1 MKSRYE
7 YGKDEYSEEMERCV
21 VSLISKPS
29 ALNLMPLRMVE
40 ELLAPDMR
48 AGLNSHEKVAVGEI
62 AAQLLNNQ
70 ENEFGDSIVSDTV
83 EQKSELDSLVVDN
96 VKGLLTGVIDAIIT
110 KHPVVSSAAA
120 DTSSDPLGVATDPT
134 IIVPTVIMV
143 YDEDQEPNNSS
154 SFSSTFVN
162 SKSTFQNNSHL
173 IVTDNGE
180 VTIFLLSKD
189 KKQKPGENHRG
200 SETVQSMSSFSS
212 STGDFRNITFS
223 QVSSTPEGF
232 KKNGSNFEM
241 SESSS
246 TGMQFQN
253 STNQLVMDNENIFPI
268 LSNVDEE
275 SSVNNTKGE
284 EISSNKTE
292 SLTENVS
299 TSTTATSMI
308 TTVTTTVS
316 TSTTMSTTTTTT
328 ATPGSTSTTTNPT
341 TTTSTTKTTT
351 TTPIMTTTSTTTT
364 TISTTKKTTKRTT
377 PAPPPTTTT
386 PPPSLLQAMAQGV
399 GAAMSTIS
407 GITAFNPL
415 FLLLG
420 RRRRRSFDKVDKIT
434 NDMTFSEQETL
445 HFPSA
450 I

>member
-1 MKSRYE
+1 
-7 YGKDEYSEEMERCV
+7 
-21 VSLISKPS
+21 
-29 ALNLMPLRMVE
+29 MVE
-40 ELLAPDMR
+40 EILAPDMR
-48 AGLNSHEKVAVGEI
+48 AGLNSQEKVAVGEI
-62 AAQLLNNQ
+62 AAQLLSNQ
-70 ENEFGDSIVSDTV
+70 ENEFADSIVSDTV

-96 VKGLLTGVIDAIIT
+96 VKGLLTGVIDAI
-110 KHPVVSSAAA
+110 VSSDAA
-120 DTSSDPLGVATDPT
+120 DTSSGPAPLGVTTDPT

-143 YDEDQEPNNSS
+143 YDEEQEPNNSS

-189 KKQKPGENHRG
+189 KKQKPGENHRE

-232 KKNGSNFEM
+232 QKNGSNFKM

-268 LSNVDEE
+268 LSNGDEE
-275 SSVNNTKGE
+275 SSVNNTTGE
-284 EISSNKTE
+284 HISSNKTE
-292 SLTENVS
+292 TLSVNVS
-299 TSTTATSMI
+299 TSTTVTAMI
-308 TTVTTTVS
+308 TTVTTTGS
-316 TSTTMSTTTTTT
+316 TSTTMPSPTTTTVTPGTTTTTTNPTTPTSTTTTTT
-328 ATPGSTSTTTNPT
+328 TTM
-341 TTTSTTKTTT
+341 TTSTTKTTT
-351 TTPIMTTTSTTTT
+351 TITMITSTTKTTTT
-364 TISTTKKTTKRTT
+364 TTTKKTTKRTT

-434 NDMTFSEQETL
+434 NDMTFSKQETL
-445 HFPSA
+445 HFPSD

>member
-1 MKSRYE
+1 
-7 YGKDEYSEEMERCV
+7 
-21 VSLISKPS
+21 
-29 ALNLMPLRMVE
+29 MVE
-40 ELLAPDMR
+40 EILAPDMR
-48 AGLNSHEKVAVGEI
+48 AGLNSQEKVAVGEI
-62 AAQLLNNQ
+62 AAQLLSNQ
-70 ENEFGDSIVSDTV
+70 ENEFADSIVSDAI

-96 VKGLLTGVIDAIIT
+96 VKGLLTGVIDAII
-110 KHPVVSSAAA
+110 SSDAA
-120 DTSSDPLGVATDPT
+120 DTSSGPATLGVTTDPT

-143 YDEDQEPNNSS
+143 YDEEQEPNNSSSS

-189 KKQKPGENHRG
+189 KKQKPGENHRE

-232 KKNGSNFEM
+232 QKNGSNFKM

-268 LSNVDEE
+268 LSNGDEE
-275 SSVNNTKGE
+275 SSVNNTTGE
-284 EISSNKTE
+284 HISSNKTE
-292 SLTENVS
+292 TLSVNVS
-299 TSTTATSMI
+299 TSTTVTAMI
-308 TTVTTTVS
+308 TTVTTTGS
-316 TSTTMSTTTTTT
+316 TSTTMPSPTTTT
-328 ATPGSTSTTTNPT
+328 ATPGTTTTTTNPT
-341 TTTSTTKTTT
+341 TPTSTTTTTTTTMTTSTTKTTT
-351 TTPIMTTTSTTTT
+351 TITMITSTTKTTTT
-364 TISTTKKTTKRTT
+364 TTTKKTTKRTT

-434 NDMTFSEQETL
+434 NDMTFSKQETL
-445 HFPSA
+445 HFPSD

>member
-1 MKSRYE
+1 
-7 YGKDEYSEEMERCV
+7 
-21 VSLISKPS
+21 
-29 ALNLMPLRMVE
+29 MVE
-40 ELLAPDMR
+40 EILAPDMR
-48 AGLNSHEKVAVGEI
+48 AGLNSQEKVAVGEI
-62 AAQLLNNQ
+62 AAQLLSNQ
-70 ENEFGDSIVSDTV
+70 ENEFADSIVSDTV

-96 VKGLLTGVIDAIIT
+96 VKGLLTGVIDAI
-110 KHPVVSSAAA
+110 VSSDAA
-120 DTSSDPLGVATDPT
+120 DTSSGPAPLGVTTDPT

-143 YDEDQEPNNSS
+143 YDEEQEPNNSS

-189 KKQKPGENHRG
+189 KKQKPGENHRE

-232 KKNGSNFEM
+232 QKNGSNFKM

-268 LSNVDEE
+268 LSNGDEE
-275 SSVNNTKGE
+275 SSVNNTTGE
-284 EISSNKTE
+284 HISSNKTE
-292 SLTENVS
+292 TLSVNVS
-299 TSTTATSMI
+299 TSTTVTAMI
-308 TTVTTTVS
+308 TTVTTTGS
-316 TSTTMSTTTTTT
+316 TSTTMPSPTTTT
-328 ATPGSTSTTTNPT
+328 ATPGTTTTTTYPMTPTSTTTT
-341 TTTSTTKTTT
+341 TTTTMTTSTRKTTTTITMITSTTKTTT
-351 TTPIMTTTSTTTT
+351 TT
-364 TISTTKKTTKRTT
+364 TTKKTTKRTT

-434 NDMTFSEQETL
+434 NDMTFSKQETL
-445 HFPSA
+445 HFPSD

>member
-1 MKSRYE
+1 
-7 YGKDEYSEEMERCV
+7 
-21 VSLISKPS
+21 
-29 ALNLMPLRMVE
+29 MVE
-40 ELLAPDMR
+40 EILAPDMR
-48 AGLNSHEKVAVGEI
+48 AGLNSQEKVAVGEI

-70 ENEFGDSIVSDTV
+70 ENEFADSIVSDTV

-96 VKGLLTGVIDAIIT
+96 VKGLLTGVIDA
-110 KHPVVSSAAA
+110 VVSSAAA
-120 DTSSDPLGVATDPT
+120 DTSSGPAPLGVTTDPT

-143 YDEDQEPNNSS
+143 YDEEQEPNNSS

-189 KKQKPGENHRG
+189 KKQKPGENHRE

-232 KKNGSNFEM
+232 QKNGSNFKM

-268 LSNVDEE
+268 LSNGDEE
-275 SSVNNTKGE
+275 SSVNNTTGE
-284 EISSNKTE
+284 HISSNKTE
-292 SLTENVS
+292 TLSVNVS
-299 TSTTATSMI
+299 TSTTVTAMI
-308 TTVTTTVS
+308 TTVTTTGS
-316 TSTTMSTTTTTT
+316 TSTTMPSPTTTTVTPGTTTTTTYPTTPTSTTTTTT
-328 ATPGSTSTTTNPT
+328 TTM
-341 TTTSTTKTTT
+341 TTSTTKTATT
-351 TTPIMTTTSTTTT
+351 TTMITSTTQTTTT
-364 TISTTKKTTKRTT
+364 TTTKKTTKRTT
-377 PAPPPTTTT
+377 PVPPPTTTT

-434 NDMTFSEQETL
+434 NDMTFSKQETL
-445 HFPSA
+445 HFPSD